1 MRGRT
6 ARQKPLRRAQQGAAL
21 LLAMLIVTLVATF
34 AASAMWLQ
42 WLSVEIETAER
53 SRVQAAWV
61 LNGALDWARLILR
74 EDGRNGGPDHLG
86 EPWAL
91 PLQEARLSTFLA
103 ADRNNNTDDSLDVF
117 LSGRITDQQARLN
130 VNNLVDGAN
139 ISAPALR
146 VWTRLFDAL
155 GVPERELAAL
165 AENLRFA
172 SDTSKDNGS
181 SAFAP
186 LLPQRVEQLT
196 ALGLSAASL
205 QRLMPFIT
213 VLPSRT
219 AVNLNTA
226 SAQVLVA
233 CIQGLDMSAAQRMGT
248 QRRLTPFRSLGDVT
262 QLLNGAAAGRIEDSQ
277 HAVASRFFEVE
288 GRLRMHDLLVQEH
301 SLVQRDGLDV
311 KTLWRERMP
320 PTARAFMAAS
330 PDENNPSLK

>member
-42 WLSVEIETAER
+42 WRSVEIETAER

-117 LSGRITDQQARLN
+117 LSGRITDQQALLN

-233 CIQGLDMSAAQRMGT
+233 CIQGLDMSAAQRMVT

>member
-233 CIQGLDMSAAQRMGT
+233 CIQGLDMSAAQRMVT

>member
-130 VNNLVDGAN
+130 VNNLVDGAT

-233 CIQGLDMSAAQRMGT
+233 CIQGLDMSAAQRMVT

>member
-1 MRGRT
+1 MTRSSTPDGSRG
-6 ARQKPLRRAQQGAAL
+6 AQRGAAL

-42 WLSVEIETAER
+42 WRSVEVETAER
-53 SRVQAAWV
+53 SRVQAAWI
-61 LNGALDWARLILR
+61 LGGALDWARLILR

-103 ADRNNNTDDSLDVF
+103 ADKNNNTDDGLDVF
-117 LSGRITDQQARLN
+117 LSGRITDQQSRLN

-139 ISAPALR
+139 VSAPALR
-146 VWTRLFDAL
+146 IWTRLFDAL
-155 GVPERELAAL
+155 GLPERELAAL

-181 SAFAP
+181 SQFAP
-186 LLPQRVEQLT
+186 LLPQRVEQLS
-196 ALGLSAASL
+196 ALGLSRASL
-205 QRLMPFIT
+205 QRLSPFIT

-233 CIQGLDMSAAQRMGT
+233 CIQGLDMSAAQRMVT
-248 QRRLTPFRSLGDVT
+248 QRRLTPFRSLSDVT
-262 QLLNGAAAGRIEDSQ
+262 QLLNGAANGRIEDSL

-288 GRLRMHDLLVQEH
+288 GRLRMHDLLVQER

-320 PTARAFMAAS
+320 PAERAFMAAL
-330 PDENNPSLK
+330 PDDGNPSLK

>member
-233 CIQGLDMSAAQRMGT
+233 CIQGLDMSAAQRMVT

-262 QLLNGAAAGRIEDSQ
+262 HLLNGAAAGRIEDSQ